1 MRSRFV
7 GAAACGLALALADV
21 HLRQS
26 LVPSAA
32 AEARPLARAIK
43 SGYAIGDEQ
52 CGQAPLAFSK
62 LRIGMRV
69 GYCAGLVASKDDGLR
84 FPRSIVQVP
93 DTRFFVVADMGSWGE
108 RQGRFLLLDPEA
120 ADGQRL
126 KVLLTRQDLPH
137 GLAAGPDRR
146 IYASTAETIFR
157 FDPLAPQPD
166 TTVEVIVRGLPG
178 RRTTLSDGT
187 TISNNLHPLK
197 HFVFDSTGRI
207 HVNIGAP
214 SDNCTRTPASRAC
227 AAGEGPAPL
236 AALWTFTPPAGGLF
250 PALRPGDANPPREIY
265 ARGLRNSMA
274 LGPHPQFPTAGYA
287 FLQGENARDLP
298 DAMKPNEEIN
308 ALEQGK
314 HYGWPYCYDLTTVS
328 PEYRSFV
335 QTSTQYRN
343 LCRNAALYKPP
354 HSVMPPHGAPLAM
367 FYYQGSKFPELAGKL
382 VVGLHGYR
390 PTGSRVVFY
399 DVDAHGFPTISP
411 APVTFRV
418 SCAAQ
423 PTQTF
428 ATEPEGQVPA
438 ARFTELIADWHKV
451 NGVRPQGAPVGM
463 TVAADGAIWLVEDKN
478 QTIVRIDVDPTTTAA
493 DPLGCDS
500 RTDEQVKELADLA
513 AKDRE
518 NAARLSRV
526 RAGVIEKHCVGCHSD
541 FDLKPGMSDAQKD
554 AAVLT
559 FLLRQDGWIYPGDPE
574 GGRLH
579 SRVRG
584 KGAEKIMPANGAELI
599 AREPGYRQLLD
610 TLDQFVARMVPGER
624 QRIAKSPNARLRNR
638 GDKICGAVPNKTLVV
653 VVDKRPREKP
663 GYARIFRPADQHLNG
678 ECADGDGYYVANADL
693 GAL

>member
-1 MRSRFV
+1 MQLPRV
-7 GAAACGLALALADV
+7 QGALCVLLLAMLGGAQPLTS
-21 HLRQS
+21 QS
-26 LVPSAA
+26 FIAPASAA
-32 AEARPLARAIK
+32 ETIKK

-52 CGQAPLAFSK
+52 CGQAPLAFPK

-93 DTRFFVVADMGSWGE
+93 GTRFFVVADMGSWGE

-137 GLAAGPDRR
+137 GLAVGPDRR

-157 FDPLAPQPD
+157 FDPLAPQSD

-178 RRTTLSDGT
+178 RSVTLSDGT
-187 TISNNLHPLK
+187 AINNNLHPLK
-197 HFVFDSTGRI
+197 HFVFDATGRI

-236 AALWTFTPPAGGLF
+236 AALWTFTPPAGGVF
-250 PALRPGDANPPREIY
+250 AALRPGDANPPREIL

-274 LGPHPQFPTAGYA
+274 LAPHPQFPAAGYA
-287 FLQGENARDLP
+287 LLQGENARDLP

-308 ALEQGK
+308 AIEKGK

-328 PEYRSFV
+328 PEYRSFL
-335 QTSTQYRN
+335 QTNTQYRN

-354 HSVMPPHGAPLAM
+354 HSLMPPHGAPLAM
-367 FYYQGSKFPELAGKL
+367 LYYQGSKFPELAGKL
-382 VVGLHGYR
+382 LVGLHGYR

-399 DVDAHGFPTISP
+399 DVDAHGFPIISP

-418 SCAAQ
+418 SCAPQ
-423 PTQTF
+423 PTEAF
-428 ATEPEGQVPA
+428 ATEPEGQVSA

-463 TVAADGAIWLVEDKN
+463 TVAADGALWLVEDKN
-478 QTIVRIDVDPTTTAA
+478 QTIVRIDVDPATTPA
-493 DPLGCDS
+493 DPLPCDA
-500 RTDEQVKELADLA
+500 RTDEQVKELARLA
-513 AKDRE
+513 GQDRE

-526 RAGVIEKHCVGCHSD
+526 RAGLIEKHCVGCHSD

-554 AAVLT
+554 AAALN

-624 QRIAKSPNARLRNR
+624 QRIARSPTARLRNR

-678 ECADGDGYYVANADL
+678 ECADADGYYVANADI